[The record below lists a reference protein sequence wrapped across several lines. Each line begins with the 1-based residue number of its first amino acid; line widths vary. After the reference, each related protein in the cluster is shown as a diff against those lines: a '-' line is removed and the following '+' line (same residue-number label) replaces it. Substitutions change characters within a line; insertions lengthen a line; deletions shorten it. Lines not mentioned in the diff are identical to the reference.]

1 MPESTLFTVPV
12 AGGSVSLADLASALR
27 ARRPATLMQ
36 MASDQAAAPA
46 LGDASAEGD
55 GAPDLPTHVLA
66 RLPSAQADAQA
77 NADQIERRRAAGSA
91 RQLHQALAARVT
103 ERHIGPKERLRRLR
117 RLYDAWAKDVYP
129 NSACR
134 SGCSHCCH
142 IGVAVT
148 RAEAELISEETRFP
162 LQAQQAQAPASALAA
177 VETTRQA
184 ADELALR
191 PRPCTFLSE
200 SGRCTI
206 YASRPLACRQLHNL
220 DIDDLLCRLIPGV
233 AVPVPYAD
241 ATEMEILSITTM
253 RDAHMADIR
262 AWFGEA
268 K

>member
-1 MPESTLFTVPV
+1 MPESTLSTVPV

-27 ARRPATLMQ
+27 AAGPATLMQ
-36 MASDQAAAPA
+36 MASDQAAA
-46 LGDASAEGD
+46 LGDPSAEGD

-66 RLPSAQADAQA
+66 RLPSAQSDAQA
-77 NADQIERRRAAGSA
+77 NADQIERRRAAGGV

-129 NSACR
+129 SSACR
-134 SGCSHCCH
+134 TGCSHCCH

-148 RAEAELISEETRFP
+148 RAEAELISEETRIP
-162 LQAQQAQAPASALAA
+162 LQDQQAQAPASALAT
-177 VETTRQA
+177 VEATRQA

-191 PRPCTFLSE
+191 PRPCTFLSKQ
-200 SGRCTI
+200 GRCTI

-220 DIDDLLCRLIPGV
+220 DVDDLLCRLIPGV

-268 K
+268 R